1 MDESIESS
9 PQSSYKSVYQKRMH
23 RKHKLQKRSVS
34 SPQSNENDKK
44 LRQPAL
50 LDFYD
55 NISEESC
62 LDVPNDCDINKTFV
76 IQKYIALEKKVSR
89 YEDDIMS
96 LADSRSVQTSTPNC
110 DNLTASQKFASCHE
124 LLSESAELSANGSE
138 FHITD
143 TELIECC
150 NKVEVMMKEENN
162 IDAPE
167 RARGDNNNKTIVDM
181 IFEDFST
188 TPFNSPIASPE
199 SKLRKL
205 ERTPLFI
212 LLEKPKRCY
221 SRKFKEKAKS
231 NLEEKFKAAIEDD
244 HDNMS
249 TCSSSLSSLSI
260 QGDFTTIDE
269 HDRSVLPNTS
279 QHLCENLLQ
288 ISNYFTQSS
297 NSELYLRK
305 EILTSK
311 SKVDDT
317 CKIPPNLVPVIE
329 EILALRSKNIEYL
342 VAELDICDGDFL
354 GFPERLQCK
363 NDEHLLNVCN
373 QFDDT
378 LIDERIVNLNSKKSY
393 DSISET
399 SDLNYDD
406 IEKEDTYNV
415 NQTLVSSN
423 QCKTGIS
430 KNYHWDED
438 DNDLF
443 ACISTQEILDQNE
456 KINNNFPS
464 ISKFPVNKQIPKG
477 NQRYNI
483 SGCSKNLVLKEI
495 NIALGVQKDSGER
508 AELREGKNAVGA
520 NEIFIENELEEVQN
534 EMHQVEVG
542 KVHNSA
548 SSLVSAG
555 FQTANGKKI
564 SISEEG
570 QKSVQNILR
579 EFQDNLQEGDYE
591 TELKD
596 IKARISNKS
605 IESKFTKTANSS
617 VQIVN
622 KTGFQAAAGKRL
634 MFEKGKQTVKH
645 SIQANEVFIENAIEG
660 MENKVT
666 FKMPQ
671 DEVGKV
677 NNPTSSLVSA
687 GFQTANGN
695 KISISEE
702 GQKSVQNILRE
713 FQDNLQE
720 TDYETELKDI
730 KARISNKSIESK
742 FRKTANSSV
751 QIDNKTGF
759 QAAAG
764 KRLMFEKG
772 KETVKHSIQANG
784 VFIENAI
791 EGMEN
796 KVTFKMPQDEVGNVN
811 NPVSSL
817 ISAGFQTAN
826 GKKKPT
832 LEEGQKSV
840 QNVREFQG
848 RLQEKDY
855 ETGLKDIKVRMES
868 KFRNTA
874 KSSAQVDKVDK
885 TTGFQTANGKNVLI
899 TEKGKKLMQGLLNEF
914 HQSES
919 DVDIENNLL
928 CLKNKIISKKQSMLS
943 EKKTFNTSLT
953 SRKEEE
959 YYPRCSG
966 KLLTHEKKSNIKV
979 EDDGK
984 CGEIENDYANI
995 VLSGW
1000 VLTQDN
1006 SKQFPCL
1013 QTDDTP
1019 SLALDDESKQA
1030 NLDTQNTWH
1039 HLNIGHSTLNA
1050 PTMIRKNRLLSL
1062 NQKKK
1067 EQAPSNQPEGLH
1079 TPKMARKHFLSLSKK
1094 PRKEIDSTPRDHSTF
1109 QRQESVYIPNNLRSS
1124 NELCETPNRNLLQ
1137 NDTNTPELGEFLKN
1151 AVETSTPCINRKLAL
1166 QEREKDPDTTSSIEN
1181 RSTSLNKNSPIS
1193 MATLPDSTCCNVTT
1207 NSINKL
1213 TPKER
1218 MDRLSIYG
1226 EAPPINLS
1234 PVLMVKR
1241 QMNWRPSGLRRT
1253 RSSSKK

>member
-9 PQSSYKSVYQKRMH
+9 PQSFYKSVYQKRMH

-34 SPQSNENDKK
+34 SPQTNENDKK

-50 LDFYD
+50 LDVYD

-62 LDVPNDCDINKTFV
+62 LDGPNDCDVNKTFV
-76 IQKYIALEKKVSR
+76 IQKDIALEKKMSR

-96 LADSRSVQTSTPNC
+96 LADSRSYVQTSTTNF

-124 LLSESAELSANGSE
+124 LLSQSAELSTNGSE

-167 RARGDNNNKTIVDM
+167 TARGDNSNKTIVDI

-199 SKLRKL
+199 SKLRNL

-221 SRKFKEKAKS
+221 SRKFREKAKS
-231 NLEEKFKAAIEDD
+231 NLEEKFKAAIDD
-244 HDNMS
+244 NNDNMS

-260 QGDFTTIDE
+260 QGDFTTTDE

-297 NSELYLRK
+297 NSELYLKK
-305 EILTSK
+305 EIFTSK
-311 SKVDDT
+311 SKIDDT
-317 CKIPPNLVPVIE
+317 CEIPPNLVPVIE
-329 EILALRSKNIEYL
+329 EILALKSKNIEYL
-342 VAELDICDGDFL
+342 EAELDICDGDFL

-363 NDEHLLNVCN
+363 NDEHLLNVYN
-373 QFDDT
+373 HFDDT

-399 SDLNYDD
+399 SDLDCDD

-423 QCKTGIS
+423 QCKPGIS

-443 ACISTQEILDQNE
+443 ASISTQEILDQNE
-456 KINNNFPS
+456 KINNNFPN
-464 ISKFPVNKQIPKG
+464 ISKFPVNKQITQG

-483 SGCSKNLVLKEI
+483 SGCSKNLVLKET
-495 NIALGVQKDSGER
+495 NVALRLQKASGER
-508 AELREGKNAVGA
+508 AELREGKNAAGA
-520 NEIFIENELEEVQN
+520 NEIFIENELKGVKN
-534 EMHQVEVG
+534 KMHQGEVG
-542 KVHNSA
+542 KVNNPA

-579 EFQDNLQEGDYE
+579 EFQDNLQETDYE
-591 TELKD
+591 AELKD
-596 IKARISNKS
+596 IKARISNK
-605 IESKFTKTANSS
+605 
-617 VQIVN
+617 
-622 KTGFQAAAGKRL
+622 TG
-634 MFEKGKQTVKH
+634 
-645 SIQANEVFIENAIEG
+645 ANEIFIENELKG
-660 MENKVT
+660 VKNK
-666 FKMPQ
+666 KHQ
-671 DEVGKV
+671 GEVGK
-677 NNPTSSLVSA
+677 
-687 GFQTANGN
+687 
-695 KISISEE
+695 
-702 GQKSVQNILRE
+702 
-713 FQDNLQE
+713 
-720 TDYETELKDI
+720 
-730 KARISNKSIESK
+730 
-742 FRKTANSSV
+742 
-751 QIDNKTGF
+751 
-759 QAAAG
+759 
-764 KRLMFEKG
+764 
-772 KETVKHSIQANG
+772 
-784 VFIENAI
+784 
-791 EGMEN
+791 
-796 KVTFKMPQDEVGNVN
+796 VN

-826 GKKKPT
+826 DKKKPT

-840 QNVREFQG
+840 QNVVREFEV
-848 RLQEKDY
+848 RLQEKGY
-855 ETGLKDIKVRMES
+855 ETGLKDIKDRTES
-868 KFRNTA
+868 KFGNTA
-874 KSSAQVDKVDK
+874 KSSTQLDKVDK
-885 TTGFQTANGKNVLI
+885 ITGFQTANGKNLLI
-899 TEKGKKLMQGLLNEF
+899 SEKGKKLVQGLLSEF

-919 DVDIENNLL
+919 DGDIDDNLL
-928 CLKNKIISKKQSMLS
+928 CIKNKIISKRQSMMS

-959 YYPRCSG
+959 YYPRYSG
-966 KLLTHEKKSNIKV
+966 KLSTHEKNSNIKV

-984 CGEIENDYANI
+984 CGEIGNDYANI
-995 VLSGW
+995 VLSEW

-1019 SLALDDESKQA
+1019 LLALDDESKQA
-1030 NLDTQNTWH
+1030 ILKSQNTWQ
-1039 HLNIGHSTLNA
+1039 HLNIGHSNLNA
-1050 PTMIRKNRLLSL
+1050 PTIIRKNRLLSL
-1062 NQKKK
+1062 NQKRK

-1079 TPKMARKHFLSLSKK
+1079 TPKTARKHFLSLCKK
-1094 PRKEIDSTPRDHSTF
+1094 PRTF
-1109 QRQESVYIPNNLRSS
+1109 RRQESVDIPNNLRSS

-1137 NDTNTPELGEFLKN
+1137 TETTTPELGEFLKN
-1151 AVETSTPCINRKLAL
+1151 AVETSTPCINRKLPL
-1166 QEREKDPDTTSSIEN
+1166 QQMEKDPDTTSSIN
-1181 RSTSLNKNSPIS
+1181 RSNSLNKKSPIS

-1218 MDRLSIYG
+1218 MDRLSMYG

-1253 RSSSKK
+1253 RTSSKK